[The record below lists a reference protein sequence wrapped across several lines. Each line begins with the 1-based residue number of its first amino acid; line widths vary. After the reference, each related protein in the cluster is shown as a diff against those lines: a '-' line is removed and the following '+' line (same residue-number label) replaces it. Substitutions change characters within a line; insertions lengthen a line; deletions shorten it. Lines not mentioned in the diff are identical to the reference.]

1 MRYNVIKTKED
12 YGFLEY
18 IAKGKSETEAIT
30 ILYEER
36 DRELSRIAQDVDE
49 IEETSG
55 LAYFKVTNNHVVYT
69 YRIEEDM
76 FWKMAQLSKPE
87 NRILNDF
94 FLN

>member
-1 MRYNVIKTKED
+1 MRYNVIKTKEGH
-12 YGFLEY
+12 GFLEY
-18 IAKGKSETEAIT
+18 LAKGASETDAIT
-30 ILYEER
+30 ILSQIR
-36 DRELSRIAQDVDE
+36 DNELCRIAQDVDE
-49 IEETSG
+49 IKETSG

-69 YRIEEDM
+69 YKIEEDM

>member
-1 MRYNVIKTKED
+1 MRYNVIKTKEGH
-12 YGFLEY
+12 GFLEY
-18 IAKGKSETEAIT
+18 MAKGKSETEAIT
-30 ILYEER
+30 LLYKIR
-36 DRELSRIAQDVDE
+36 DLELCKMAQDVDE

-69 YRIEEDM
+69 YKIEEDM